1 MSALT
6 GWERYRANKKAWL
19 KRCGLADHEEWPL
32 FGVEK
37 RYNATTGQMW
47 VRITSLPD
55 LSGHPDGIRR
65 TLGEMRRLE
74 YRLETEGIAG
84 WMQAIRKGN
93 WKMRRWVEAA
103 GATLY
108 AETEEH
114 WHFAKLADYHTFP
127 RTVRE
132 LVGGQRHGTA

>member
-1 MSALT
+1 MPALT
-6 GWERYRANKKAWL
+6 GWDRYRASKMAWL
-19 KRCGLADHEEWPL
+19 ERCGLQAHEEWPL

-37 RYNATTGQMW
+37 RFNATTGQMW
-47 VRITSLPD
+47 VRILSLPD

-65 TLGEMRRLE
+65 TLGEVRRLE
-74 YRLETEGIAG
+74 YRLETEGIVG

-93 WKMRRWVEAA
+93 WKMRRWTELA

-108 AETEEH
+108 TETEEH
-114 WHFAKLADYHTFP
+114 WHFAKLADYQTFP

-132 LVGGQRHGTA
+132 LVGGQHHGTA